1 MQVSWAV
8 GALPGNYSQNERNS
22 ERRKVDGLT
31 VLRLA
36 SRAIREG
43 INIRLPVIGTG
54 LSPDIMGISVRMPG
68 TA

>member
-1 MQVSWAV
+1 
-8 GALPGNYSQNERNS
+8 
-22 ERRKVDGLT
+22 LT